1 MPGEKLIKFYL
12 INCKFLTDFSISGII
27 TVNFNPKIASIN
39 MKYSCISK
47 YLAAPKRIKYW
58 AGVI

>member
-12 INCKFLTDFSISGII
+12 INCKFLTDFSNMRF

>member
-12 INCKFLTDFSISGII
+12 INSKFLTGSRNI

>member
-1 MPGEKLIKFYL
+1 MPSEKLIKFYL
-12 INCKFLTDFSISGII
+12 INCKFLTDFSGII
-27 TVNFNPKIASIN
+27 TVNFNPKIARIN

>member
-12 INCKFLTDFSISGII
+12 INSKFLTGFRNMRFI
-27 TVNFNPKIASIN
+27 TVNFNPKIANIN

-47 YLAAPKRIKYW
+47 YFAAPKRMKY
-58 AGVI
+58 

>member
-12 INCKFLTDFSISGII
+12 INCKFLTDFSNI